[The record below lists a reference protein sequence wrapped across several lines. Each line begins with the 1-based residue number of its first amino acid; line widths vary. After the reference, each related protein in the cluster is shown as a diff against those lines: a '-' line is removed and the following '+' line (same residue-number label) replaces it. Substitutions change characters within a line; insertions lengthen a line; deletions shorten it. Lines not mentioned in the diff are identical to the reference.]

1 MTAASLNNSPAAWSS
16 LTQTG
21 RQLAQWRHWPR
32 ERRDTLFVLA
42 VIGWTILPHVDHLA
56 WWCSAITALIL
67 LWRAHLALHDGPLP
81 GRWPVLAVMLLA
93 TGLTWWHERTLLGR
107 EAGVTMLV
115 VLMGLKT
122 LELRARRD
130 ALVVFFLGFFLALMQ
145 CLYSQSLLTALGMLV
160 SSWGLLTAQV
170 LSNMPVA
177 KPTLWRA
184 GAIAARSA
192 LLGLPLMVV
201 LFVLFP
207 RFGPL
212 WGLPQDAMGRTG
224 LSGTLRM
231 GGVAELANDESIA
244 FRVRFDGA
252 KVTPPA
258 EALYFRGPVL
268 THFDGLEWFPSLAGA
283 IGPRRGRPQP
293 PELRLLGAPLR
304 YELLL
309 EPIRLPLL
317 PLLEATTERGG
328 GDEGPDTLAS
338 QLPDWG
344 LWQGNDLQWHT
355 DRIVGERLRIRTQ
368 AWLRF
373 ELGPDR
379 ASAALGEDLA
389 LPIGFNPR
397 TIAWAQQTRQSLP
410 DADARTLVGAVLA
423 TIRQSP
429 FVYTLQPGDYS
440 GRDAIDDFWLARR
453 QGFCEHFA
461 TAFVVVMR
469 AMGVPARVVTGYQ
482 GAAPVDDDGWR
493 VVRQS
498 DAHAWAEYWQ
508 PGNGWIRADPTAAVA
523 PDRVR
528 NGRTL
533 TAPRGLMAGALNR
546 VSPEMALRLR
556 LAWELLDNRW
566 NQWVMGYSRASQF
579 RLLQSLGV
587 PQPDWTDVARLLVG
601 LLSSVAVAGAAWAWW
616 DRRRQDPWQRLH
628 GRVVARLQRAG
639 IPALLHHGPRSLAT
653 LLRLHRG
660 AGADGA
666 ALALEA
672 LDSLRY
678 AAGGQ
683 PLPGRRWWPEFL
695 RLTQGSLN
703 LPAPAADPGRA
714 ARSG

>member
-1 MTAASLNNSPAAWSS
+1 MTAAGLGKASAVWADLAK
-16 LTQTG
+16 TG

-32 ERRDTLFVLA
+32 ERRDTLFVLT
-42 VIGWTILPHVDHLA
+42 VIAWTILPHVDHLPG
-56 WWCSAITALIL
+56 WCGGLTALIL

-81 GRWPVLAVMLLA
+81 GRWPVLAVMCLA

-145 CLYSQSLLTALGMLV
+145 CLYSQSLLTALAMLG

-177 KPTLWRA
+177 KPPLWRA
-184 GAIAARSA
+184 GAVAARSA
-192 LLGLPLMVV
+192 LLGLPLMVL
-201 LFVLFP
+201 LFMLFP

-224 LSGTLRM
+224 LSGTLRL
-231 GGVAELANDESIA
+231 GGVAELANDEAIA
-244 FRVRFDGA
+244 FRLRFDPGQT
-252 KVTPPA
+252 TPPT

-268 THFDGLEWFPSLAGA
+268 SHFDGLEWFPSLAGLA
-283 IGPRRGRPQP
+283 GPRRGRLQP

-304 YELLL
+304 YEMLL

-317 PLLEATTERGG
+317 PLLEATSERDNGADTVGG
-328 GDEGPDTLAS
+328 

-344 LWQGNDLQWHT
+344 LWQGRDLQWHT
-355 DRIVGERLRIRTQ
+355 ERLVGERLRLRAQ
-368 AWLRF
+368 AWLRY
-373 ELGPDR
+373 ELGPR
-379 ASAALGEDLA
+379 SASAALAEDLA
-389 LPIGFNPR
+389 LPPGINPR
-397 TIAWAQQTRQSLP
+397 TVAWARLTRQNLP
-410 DADARTLVGAVLA
+410 DADPRTLANAVLA
-423 TIRQSP
+423 TIRQNP
-429 FVYTLQPGDYS
+429 YVYTLQPGEYS
-440 GRDAIDDFWLARR
+440 GRDAIDDFWLDRR

-461 TAFVVVMR
+461 TAFVVVLR

-482 GAAPVDDDGWR
+482 GAAPADADGWR

-508 PGNGWIRADPTAAVA
+508 PGNGWLRADPTAAVA
-523 PDRVR
+523 PERVR
-528 NGRTL
+528 SGRTL
-533 TAPRGLMAGALNR
+533 PVPRGLMAGALNR
-546 VSPEMALRLR
+546 VSPEIALRLR

-587 PQPDWTDVARLLVG
+587 AQPDWSDVARLLVG
-601 LLSSVAVAGAAWAWW
+601 LLSALAAAGAAWAWW

-628 GRVVARLQRAG
+628 GRIVARLRRAG
-639 IPALLHHGPRSLAT
+639 VPALPHHGPRSLAL
-653 LLRLHRG
+653 LLRQHG
-660 AGADGA
+660 GSDA
-666 ALALEA
+666 AVQALQA
-672 LDSLRY
+672 LDRLRY
-678 AAGGQ
+678 AAGGRR
-683 PLPGRRWWPEFL
+683 LPGRHWWPEFL
-695 RLTQGSLN
+695 RQTQVL
-703 LPAPAADPGRA
+703 PGRPA
-714 ARSG
+714 GSG